1 LVKNMSRVGKKLVSV
16 PEGVNLSFEDKVI
29 RVSGPKG
36 ETTVSKPDSITI
48 RKKGDGY
55 LIERKDDSKLSRSL
69 HGTVQRILVNAIN
82 GVSQG
87 WSRKLELVGAG
98 YRARM
103 DGNSLVLAI
112 GFSHPV
118 KFDPPQGIE
127 FSLEENK
134 IVVSGV
140 DKQKVGKI
148 ASEIRAVRPPDPYKA
163 KGVKYEGE
171 HVRRKAGKAAK
182 AGASLK

>member
-1 LVKNMSRVGKKLVSV
+1 MSYG
-16 PEGVNLSFEDKVI
+16 
-29 RVSGPKG
+29 
-36 ETTVSKPDSITI
+36 
-48 RKKGDGY
+48 
-55 LIERKDDSKLSRSL
+55 
-69 HGTVQRILVNAIN
+69 NAIN

-87 WSRKLELVGAG
+87 WSKKLELVGAG